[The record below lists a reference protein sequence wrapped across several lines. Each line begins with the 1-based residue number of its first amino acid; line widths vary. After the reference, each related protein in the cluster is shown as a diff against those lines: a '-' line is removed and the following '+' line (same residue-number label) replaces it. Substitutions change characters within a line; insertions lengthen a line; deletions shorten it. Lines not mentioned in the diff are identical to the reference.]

1 MPGELGSSGHAPA
14 GRSRIVEP
22 CKVAFGS
29 KQLALG
35 LLWQPV
41 KQGLALRAQARMA
54 GGGKGGF
61 DLHARPAGNRQIGF
75 ARTQDELTP
84 GMLAGATAVNAVGW
98 GDNWLAAMKLPGS
111 RGLWWIVAMRDSL
124 IYEDQLHA
132 AESAALAAFRR
143 SLEAPHWEKV
153 VAPPAWEV
161 PGSAPAEFAEILAL
175 NSAVPLRR
183 VNRLPGMLIWASA
196 VVLLAGAVTF
206 GWSEWSKL
214 RESREALQ
222 QTASSVAVL
231 RPAPPW
237 EGAPSLPAFVLACA
251 TRMNKLLIMPSGWLV
266 DALMCSWDGS
276 SADAKVIWRRQRGS
290 PAWLRAA
297 ALEVPD
303 GVLTF
308 AERDKRAE
316 LAVPVLIG
324 KPDPVAQQTAGDL
337 RFIESV
343 LRHRLLSLGLEA
355 NLVRRSGSAS
365 GRRGYSPAHIDIGIK
380 TSAAIAEYAQ
390 LIADLPGLVPEALA
404 YRPATNIWH
413 LTAKAYGTPDR
424 ETQSR

>member
-1 MPGELGSSGHAPA
+1 
-14 GRSRIVEP
+14 
-22 CKVAFGS
+22 
-29 KQLALG
+29 
-35 LLWQPV
+35 
-41 KQGLALRAQARMA
+41 
-54 GGGKGGF
+54 
-61 DLHARPAGNRQIGF
+61 
-75 ARTQDELTP
+75 
-84 GMLAGATAVNAVGW
+84 
-98 GDNWLAAMKLPGS
+98 
-111 RGLWWIVAMRDSL
+111 
-124 IYEDQLHA
+124 
-132 AESAALAAFRR
+132 
-143 SLEAPHWEKV
+143 
-153 VAPPAWEV
+153 
-161 PGSAPAEFAEILAL
+161 
-175 NSAVPLRR
+175 
-183 VNRLPGMLIWASA
+183 
-196 VVLLAGAVTF
+196 
-206 GWSEWSKL
+206 
-214 RESREALQ
+214 
-222 QTASSVAVL
+222 
-231 RPAPPW
+231 
-237 EGAPSLPAFVLACA
+237 
-251 TRMNKLLIMPSGWLV
+251 MPSGWLV

-308 AERDKRAE
+308 AERDNRAE

-324 KPDPVAQQTAGDL
+324 KPDPVAQRTAGDL